1 MCFDTLNRI
10 LRLRTNL
17 NYFEN
22 RVISLITRQWAA
34 WKLYFMEREREQFI
48 TESGN
53 EGRDIRDNRYV
64 KQFKCCIQEIKRECQ
79 EQLTQESVELKLL
92 ENIKIHREE
101 SLSNLICYYGLWQSA

>member
-1 MCFDTLNRI
+1 MCFDTLDRI
-10 LRLRTNL
+10 LRLRTNPTIL
-17 NYFEN
+17 KTE
-22 RVISLITRQWAA
+22 S
-34 WKLYFMEREREQFI
+34 FI